1 MLKTFKFFDLNN
13 VGWVPR
19 SEFFRAIAKA
29 GVVISSP
36 EVHREAMQDMNTIF
50 DYYDRS
56 KEGRIHYQDFVAQ
69 VLFKPDQ

>member
-1 MLKTFKFFDLNN
+1 M
-13 VGWVPR
+13 
-19 SEFFRAIAKA
+19 
-29 GVVISSP
+29 ISSP